1 MSAAPTMLSFHCS
14 QCNYDLAHRLVGELC
29 PECGTRIDSIG
40 PRWWDSR
47 CLARIS
53 RFALLASIPCYAL
66 LLVPALFLVEFGY
79 WFPLGWRGMPTL
91 FVFFVLLPMQ
101 VCAQAIATWKLG
113 INEVGEARKRLLR
126 VFALIRLS
134 IFVCAVLTIV
144 LHYNFVLSSQTITNL
159 MGVGIEAFFLLPY
172 FLLPLGAVI
181 CDIVVSRVLLSLQRE
196 SMVKMSVWQTVAGRI
211 SRVALFG
218 VYPLI
223 LIPIYGWFLAPIIWT
238 LAMGGCFGELW
249 VVARAAQRSSS
260 ANTA

>member
-1 MSAAPTMLSFHCS
+1 
-14 QCNYDLAHRLVGELC
+14 
-29 PECGTRIDSIG
+29 
-40 PRWWDSR
+40 
-47 CLARIS
+47 
-53 RFALLASIPCYAL
+53 
-66 LLVPALFLVEFGY
+66 
-79 WFPLGWRGMPTL
+79 MPTL
-91 FVFFVLLPMQ
+91 FVYFVLLPMQ

-144 LHYNFVLSSQTITNL
+144 LYFYFVLSSQTNL
-159 MGVGIEAFFLLPY
+159 MRGGIEAFFLLPY

-181 CDIVVSRVLLSLQRE
+181 CDIVVSRVLVSLRRE
-196 SMVKMSVWQTVAGRI
+196 SMVKMSVWQTVTGRI
-211 SRVALFG
+211 SRVALYG

-238 LAMGGCFGELW
+238 IAMGGCFGELW

>member
-1 MSAAPTMLSFHCS
+1 MSAASTMLRFHCS

-47 CLARIS
+47 CVARIS
-53 RFALLASIPCYAL
+53 RFALLASISCYAL
-66 LLVPALFLVEFGY
+66 LLVPALFLVELSY
-79 WFPLGWRGMPTL
+79 WFRWSGMLTL
-91 FVFFVLLPMQ
+91 TGFFVLMPMQ

-113 INEVGEARKRLLR
+113 MDEVGETRKRLLR

-134 IFVCAVLTIV
+134 MFVCAALTIV
-144 LHYNFVLSSQTITNL
+144 LLFVLSSQTNL
-159 MGVGIEAFFLLPY
+159 MRGGIEAFLLLPY

-181 CDIVVSRVLLSLQRE
+181 CDIVVSRVLLSLRRE
-196 SMVKMSVWQTVAGRI
+196 SMLKMSVWQTVTGRI
-211 SRVALFG
+211 SRVALYG

-238 LAMGGCFGELW
+238 LAMGRCFGELRA
-249 VVARAAQRSSS
+249 VARAAQRSSS

>member
-1 MSAAPTMLSFHCS
+1 MSAASTMLSFHCS

-53 RFALLASIPCYAL
+53 RFALLASISCYAL
-66 LLVPALFLVEFGY
+66 LLVPALFLVESGY
-79 WFPLGWRGMPTL
+79 WSPWGWRGMPTL

-144 LHYNFVLSSQTITNL
+144 LYFYFVLSSQTNL
-159 MGVGIEAFFLLPY
+159 MRGGIEAFFLLPY

-181 CDIVVSRVLLSLQRE
+181 CDIVVSRVLVSLRRE
-196 SMVKMSVWQTVAGRI
+196 SMVKMSVWQTVTGRI
-211 SRVALFG
+211 SRVALYG

-238 LAMGGCFGELW
+238 IAMGGCFGELW